1 MAAREGEDRLLLLPK
16 LTRRALN
23 ALLRGRHAHLAGRTR
38 AARAK
43 RLPEIACAY
52 AREELAA
59 EKGVGAATVT
69 EIELWLWARG
79 LRLRSSDEA

>member
-1 MAAREGEDRLLLLPK
+1 MLTRESEGRLLAPK

-23 ALLRGRHAHLAGRTR
+23 ALLRGRHAHLGGRTLS
-38 AARAK
+38 ARAR

-52 AREELAA
+52 ARDELAA
-59 EKGVGAATVT
+59 ERGVGAATVA

-79 LRLRSSDEA
+79 LRLLSSEGA

>member
-1 MAAREGEDRLLLLPK
+1 MLTRENKGRLPPPK

-23 ALLRGRHAHLAGRTR
+23 ALLRGRHAYLGGRTLS
-38 AARAK
+38 ARAR

-52 AREELAA
+52 ARDELAA
-59 EKGVGAATVT
+59 ERGVGAATVT

-79 LRLRSSDEA
+79 LRLRSSEGV

>member
-1 MAAREGEDRLLLLPK
+1 MSVGDGEMPLVSPLK

-23 ALLRGRHAHLAGRTR
+23 ALLRGRYAHLGGRTA

-43 RLPEIACAY
+43 QLSKIACAFT
-52 AREELAA
+52 REELAA
-59 EKGVGAATVT
+59 ERGVGAATVT
-69 EIELWLWARG
+69 EIELWLYARG